1 MNCGTAYIYGDL
13 NTQETYIVGQII
25 IWPNSSNLPPGF
37 LSCNGTEI
45 SRTTYKLLFDEIGTK
60 FGTGDGSTTFSL
72 PLLNNMDTSNF
83 SLAKG
88 DNNMTSSSN
97 TLNTD
102 LTNLTRGG
110 NTINTTI
117 THEHN
122 IITNIIDISTNSI
135 NYGANA
141 NYNANN
147 TNIEKRGIITGAA
160 STTQSGAKNTDYYV
174 EWEHSHNI
182 IFNISSNNYNFS
194 ASEDININTNTSSSV
209 SGSQSSV
216 VPLSLKVHYLIYSGV
231 FNI

>member
-45 SRTTYKLLFDEIGTK
+45 SRTTYNLLFDEIGTK
-60 FGTGDGSTTFSL
+60 FGTGDDSTTFSL

-88 DNNMTSSSN
+88 DNNMISSSN
-97 TLNTD
+97 TLNTIS
-102 LTNLTRGG
+102 TNLTGGG

-117 THEHN
+117 SHGHN
-122 IITNIIDISTNSI
+122 INSI
-135 NYGANA
+135 KTQNINA
-141 NYNANN
+141 INYNANANNQWRRAIKTGNAN
-147 TNIEKRGIITGAA
+147 TTK
-160 STTQSGAKNTDYYV
+160 SGARKEAYYV
-174 EWEHSHNI
+174 EKLHTHNI
-182 IFNISSNNYNFS
+182 TFNTNSNNYNFS
-194 ASEDININTNTSSSV
+194 KSEDITINTNTSSSV

-216 VPLSLKVHYLIYSGV
+216 IPLSLKVHYLIYSGV
-231 FNI
+231 